1 MATHRPDPPHS
12 SCLIL
17 LHRQILHFL
26 SLHMTEKQNVTAV
39 TTAAGCNSTL
49 FPFRRRFN
57 LHISLPPSL
66 PRRVSALHTVTALAC
81 FISSSSCLQIQG
93 GADDYGDFWVT
104 IKWSMLQILGRKKLQ
119 KVNLQWKFIKTFFGL
134 FWKYQ
139 CKLKGFLLG
148 LHRFKSFYSSWYPF
162 FPCSPDLTMCDLF
175 NRTFWN

>member
-1 MATHRPDPPHS
+1 MIRSSAGRWDRSLLRSRQWLSSLRAHHPAHTPMRSLSPWLHTPR

-39 TTAAGCNSTL
+39 TAPAGCNSTL

-66 PRRVSALHTVTALAC
+66 PRRVSTLHTVTALAC

-93 GADDYGDFWVT
+93 GADE
-104 IKWSMLQILGRKKLQ
+104 
-119 KVNLQWKFIKTFFGL
+119 
-134 FWKYQ
+134 
-139 CKLKGFLLG
+139 
-148 LHRFKSFYSSWYPF
+148 
-162 FPCSPDLTMCDLF
+162 
-175 NRTFWN
+175 